1 MAAAIEILERSE
13 VVRPAVLIRAA
24 QYVRMSSDHQRYSTE
39 NQRDAIAAYA
49 VLHGMEIVETYADEG
64 KSGLNIG
71 GRDALRQLID
81 DINAGDADFDAL
93 LVYDVSRWGRF
104 QDADESAYYEYQC
117 RRAGVRVIYCAE
129 QFENDG
135 TPVATIVKSVKRAMA
150 GEYSRELSSKV
161 FAGQCRLIE
170 LGYRQ
175 GGPAGFGLRRLL
187 IDERGERKTLL
198 ERGEQKSL
206 QTDRVILVP
215 GPPDEIALVRRIYR
229 LFVITGMTE
238 AAIALLL
245 NSEGEVTDLG
255 HPWTRATVHQVLTNE
270 KYIGNNVFNRR
281 SYKLKAHRIA
291 NPPER
296 WIRADGVFEPIVTH
310 DEFAKA
316 RQIILTRSRKL
327 SDEEFLQRLRG
338 LLDAQGAISGLIID
352 QRNDMPSSSAYRTR
366 FGSLVRAYQL
376 IGYRPPHDYRY
387 LEINRRLRGL
397 HPDLISDIHA
407 GIARTGGRTATD
419 ADTGLVTINDELRV
433 SVAIA
438 RCRETGSGAYR
449 WRFAFDN
456 LLLPDITVAVRMA
469 GGNIQ
474 PLDYFLFPSLDLE
487 GGRLRVAE
495 QNGLA
500 IDAYRFDDL
509 SELFELAVRIPF
521 AKAA

>member
-1 MAAAIEILERSE
+1 MAAAVEIIEE
-13 VVRPAVLIRAA
+13 PGGAPLIRAA
-24 QYVRMSSDHQRYSTE
+24 QYVRMSTDHQRYSTE
-39 NQRDAIAAYA
+39 NQSDAIAAYA
-49 VLHGMEIVETYADEG
+49 ALHGMEIVATYADEG

-71 GRDALRQLID
+71 GRESLQRLIG
-81 DINAGDADFDAL
+81 DIENSRADFEAL

-104 QDADESAYYEYQC
+104 QDADESAFYEYQC

-175 GGPAGFGLRRLL
+175 GGPAGIGLRRLL
-187 IDERGERKTLL
+187 VDERGESKGVLS
-198 ERGEQKSL
+198 RGEHKSL
-206 QTDRVILVP
+206 QTDRVILIP
-215 GPPDEIALVRRIYR
+215 GPPEERDLVRRIYR

-245 NSEGEVTDLG
+245 NSEGVLTDLG
-255 HPWTRATVHQVLTNE
+255 RSWTRATVHEVLTNE
-270 KYIGNNVFNRR
+270 KYIGNNVFNRQ
-281 SYKLKAHRIA
+281 SFKLKQHRVR
-291 NPPER
+291 NPPEK
-296 WIRADGVFEPIVTH
+296 WIRAEGVFEPVVAH
-310 DEFAKA
+310 EDFLKA
-316 RQIILTRSRKL
+316 RQIILARSKRF
-327 SDEEFLQRLRG
+327 SDEELLEQLQRL
-338 LLDAQGAISGLIID
+338 LAQHGAISGMIID
-352 QRNDMPSSSAYRTR
+352 ERTDMPSSSAYRSR
-366 FGSLVRAYQL
+366 FGSLLRAYQL
-376 IGYRPPHDYRY
+376 IGYRPTRDYRY
-387 LEINRRLRGL
+387 LQINQRLRSL
-397 HPDLISDIHA
+397 HPEVLSQIDA
-407 GIARTGGRTATD
+407 GIVATGGSTSTNPAN
-419 ADTGLVTINDELRV
+419 GLVTINGELTI

-438 RCRETGSGAYR
+438 RCHEAGSGAYR

-469 GGNIQ
+469 GGNIK

-495 QNGLA
+495 QNGLS

-509 SELFELAVRIPF
+509 EELFELAIRIPF